1 MEQISS
7 SIAKQ
12 KFGHVVKAAGSAP
25 VAIEKHGQ
33 VVAYVISPARFNQA
47 QSGEPQASARQLARA
62 NQAIVEKDRLNR
74 HHRIALDL
82 VTMPAAK
89 RDQLIQ
95 NARSMVNRWRN
106 ESLCSADYI
115 QRWEQILNLN
125 PVEMA
130 NVMVSDADGWG
141 PSLRQNSPWVGVRA

>member
-25 VAIEKHGQ
+25 VAIEKHGK

-47 QSGEPQASARQLARA
+47 QPNEAQLSARQLARA
-62 NQAIVEKDRLNR
+62 NQSMIEKDRLNR
-74 HHRIALDL
+74 HHRIAFDL
-82 VTMPAAK
+82 VTMPAAE
-89 RDQLIQ
+89 RDQLIK
-95 NARSMVNRWRN
+95 NARATVDRWRN
-106 ESLCSADYI
+106 ERLCSADYI
-115 QRWEQILNLN
+115 QKWEQILKLK

-130 NVMVSDADGWG
+130 KVMVSDADGWG